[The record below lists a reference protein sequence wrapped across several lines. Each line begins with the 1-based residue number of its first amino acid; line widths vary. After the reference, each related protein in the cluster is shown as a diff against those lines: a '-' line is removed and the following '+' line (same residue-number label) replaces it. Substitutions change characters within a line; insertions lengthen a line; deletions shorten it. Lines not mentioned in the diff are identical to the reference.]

1 MQTTPIGKEV
11 FSMIQLNREAGISQK
26 YDGSLD
32 YGIEMY
38 DHLPYKRNSDVC
50 NAGAIALY
58 SGHIIKYY
66 LCNNEEEVY
75 PVDNRDDEI
84 QSILQRAREQ
94 AMQLQ
99 TAPEEPE
106 VIGDPSE
113 ITDEQ
118 MQALTV
124 EQPETP
130 EDAEVSDTEQPSAPE
145 VVNLDDIEDW

>member
-1 MQTTPIGKEV
+1 MYVTPV
-11 FSMIQLNREAGISQK
+11 
-26 YDGSLD
+26 
-32 YGIEMY
+32 
-38 DHLPYKRNSDVC
+38 
-50 NAGAIALY
+50 IALY

-94 AMQLQ
+94 AMKLQ

-118 MQALTV
+118 MQALTA

-130 EDAEVSDTEQPSAPE
+130 EDAEVSDTEQPAAPE